1 VRLRIRIIACFITA
15 LFLVPA
21 AAQLNTPA
29 REPFGVLLSRLDS
42 EHDYINKD
50 KLLRQVTEQY
60 PDAGAALLRLAQSS
74 ASADTRW
81 MAMRGM
87 ATLHYMAGALFMEAS
102 LKDPDALVRA
112 NAARALSD
120 LRIESAAPQILAM
133 FIAEAD
139 PSALQQGSRALH
151 ILDVK
156 AAVPFLREKIPM
168 YTGQTRGWLLQAL
181 GALGTRDDVPF
192 VGGYLDAD
200 FDAGPATDALQQL
213 TGVNFGYPRS
223 GLNSFPTHEALAA
236 RTWWHAHKDAW
247 PRCDDCPR
255 N

>member
-1 VRLRIRIIACFITA
+1 VKLRIRIVAGFITV
-15 LFLVPA
+15 LFLMPA
-21 AAQLNTPA
+21 RAQLNTAA
-29 REPFGVLLSRLDS
+29 REPIAVLLTRLDS

-50 KLLRQVTEQY
+50 KLLRQITGQY

-81 MAMRGM
+81 MAIRGM
-87 ATLHYMAGALFMEAS
+87 ATLHYTASVQFLEAS

-133 FIAEAD
+133 FIAETDDA
-139 PSALQQGSRALH
+139 ALQQGSLALR
-151 ILDVK
+151 IFEVK

-181 GALGTRDDVPF
+181 GTLGTRDDVPF

-200 FDAGPATDALQQL
+200 YAAGPATDALQQL

-236 RTWWHAHKDAW
+236 RAWWHAHKDAW
-247 PRCDDCPR
+247 PHCDDCPR